1 MQVCASV
8 YNDSVFNCS
17 NDYVNNTDHIGN
29 QYYKLWIFMFTSAL
43 IQSLLQTSK
52 ANSAA
57 VACLI
62 HQDVLKADCLS
73 VITS

>member
-1 MQVCASV
+1 MKVCAFV

-29 QYYKLWIFMFTSAL
+29 QYKLWIFMFTLSL

-52 ANSAA
+52 ANFAA

-62 HQDVLKADCLS
+62 HQDVLQADCLT
-73 VITS
+73 VISS